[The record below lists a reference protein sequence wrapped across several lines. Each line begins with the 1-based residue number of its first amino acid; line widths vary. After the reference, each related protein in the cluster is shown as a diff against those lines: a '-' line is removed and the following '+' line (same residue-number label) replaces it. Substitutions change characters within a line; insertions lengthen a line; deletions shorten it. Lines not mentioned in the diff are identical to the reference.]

1 MSAPASSRFRRFA
14 MVASMERRTLL
25 ILTTVVVALLAS
37 SAPVSATAPEPV
49 IIVEGP
55 PAPAPDDGTEPYRDD
70 RSGRCP
76 AGDSRLSPGGE
87 LDLSRLPE
95 LTGVPGPV
103 IAVEPLV
110 PTTRPCLSDIAL
122 WLQIESPNDQK
133 PQGANG
139 SLDEIQVPR
148 SSLEGGFEVT
158 LPAQDRLITLEDPG
172 QNWELKSTTC
182 SCSGWT
188 SSTASGNVLLALPSG
203 VATSYPGPVIAVPPP
218 PPGGPGGCS
227 GASGYGTT
235 SFMTSPALRAS
246 GVPSEIAAFPGP
258 VIAVDPLGGR
268 QAPRVDWDADGTVT
282 ITDPDKVGG
291 TFTCTWTVELIYG
304 RLELETVTKPSGE
317 EGRFS
322 YDVVPTGGQPDA
334 SALTMRGG
342 DSERLRWGP
351 WSVDIKEL
359 PEGWK
364 VKRSRCSESISELLS
379 LANGP
384 SATVGLD
391 PDDAVR
397 CRFELEL
404 LAPKPGRW
412 KANNKPGT
420 VVCSKDGFAIP
431 FDLSQAIDFGR
442 IRVKDEGDTF
452 VARGGGESYTFR
464 RDRDDPLRYRGTK
477 RFRQAGFTLD
487 FDIRLDLRS
496 ETRMTGTF
504 LAKGKGRGARCTIKR
519 PLTLTHASAN

>member
-1 MSAPASSRFRRFA
+1 MSAQASSRFSRFG
-14 MVASMERRTLL
+14 MVAGMERRTLL
-25 ILTTVVVALLAS
+25 VLTTVVLALLAS
-37 SAPVSATAPEPV
+37 SAPVSAAAPEPV
-49 IIVEGP
+49 IVVEGP

-76 AGDSRLSPGGE
+76 AGDSRISPGGE
-87 LDLSRLPE
+87 LDLTGLPE

-103 IAVEPLV
+103 IAVEPLA
-110 PTTRPCLSDIAL
+110 PTSRPCLSDIAL
-122 WLQIESPNDQK
+122 WLQIESPNDKK
-133 PQGANG
+133 PEGANG

-148 SSLEGGFEVT
+148 SSLESGFEVT
-158 LPAQDRLITLEDPG
+158 LPAKDRLITLEDPG

-188 SSTASGNVLLALPSG
+188 SSTAFGNVPLVLPPG

-218 PPGGPGGCS
+218 PPGGPGGCTGS
-227 GASGYGTT
+227 SASATT
-235 SFMTSPALRAS
+235 PFMTSPALQVS

-282 ITDPDKVGG
+282 ITDPDEVGG
-291 TFTCTWTVELIYG
+291 TFTCTWAVELVYG
-304 RLELETVTKPSGE
+304 RLDLETVTKPSGE

-334 SALTMRGG
+334 SALTMAGG

-351 WSVDIKEL
+351 WSVDIEEL

-364 VKRSRCSESISELLS
+364 VKRSSCSESIIELLS
-379 LANGP
+379 LARGS
-384 SATVGLD
+384 SASVGLD
-391 PDDAVR
+391 PDDAVT

-412 KANNKPGT
+412 KANNKAGT
-420 VVCSKDGFAIP
+420 AVCSKDGFAVP
-431 FDLSQAIDFGR
+431 FDLFRSIDFGR
-442 IRVKDEGDTF
+442 IRVRDEGDTF
-452 VARGGGESYTFR
+452 VARGGGKSYTFR

-487 FDIRLDLRS
+487 LDVRLELRS

-504 LAKGKGRGARCTIKR
+504 VGKAKGRGARCTFKR